1 MALAVIALA
10 GVVFCAWLVKTPLG
24 QRFVAI
30 REDDVLAEG
39 LGIQV
44 VRCKIIAFFIV
55 SLYAGIGGCFYAA
68 YVGFIS
74 PRAYDVLVS
83 MNIWLFVAFGGRA
96 TIAGPIIGTAILAP
110 IPFLL
115 QDLQAFKDIL
125 SGVLIIVVT
134 LMMPGGIYGA
144 FVAWRSRQSQVA
156 SDGDKVQEQRV

>member
-1 MALAVIALA
+1 
-10 GVVFCAWLVKTPLG
+10 
-24 QRFVAI
+24 
-30 REDDVLAEG
+30 
-39 LGIQV
+39 
-44 VRCKIIAFFIV
+44 
-55 SLYAGIGGCFYAA
+55 
-68 YVGFIS
+68 
-74 PRAYDVLVS
+74 VLVS

-134 LMMPGGIYGA
+134 LMMPSGIYGA
-144 FVAWRSRQSQVA
+144 FVAWRSRQAHVS